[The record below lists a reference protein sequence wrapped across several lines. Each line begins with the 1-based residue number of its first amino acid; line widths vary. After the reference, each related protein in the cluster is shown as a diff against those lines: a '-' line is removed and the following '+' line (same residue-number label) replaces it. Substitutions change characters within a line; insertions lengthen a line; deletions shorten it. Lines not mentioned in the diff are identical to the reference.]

1 MSLNVST
8 RNTILH
14 ALDGL
19 FFCAG
24 LVVLSYQVT
33 IPQMI
38 TELRDSD
45 LLLGLVPFIVSLGM
59 VLPQLFHA
67 KAVEGL
73 PYKKR
78 RVLLCALLQRTGWLV
93 FFGSLFIHWGA
104 PFTLIVFFCVL
115 AVNSLGSGM
124 IIPVWTDWFAKTAP
138 EKIWGKILGIR
149 WTASGVLG
157 IALGHF
163 FIRRVMATFPSP
175 ERYQIIV
182 GTAIACYALS
192 FVSLAL
198 VKEEPEHGLPDQGQT
213 RWLDY
218 FKELAWILFRRRDF
232 RKFMLASQ
240 LAALPIVIMMAF
252 LTKYGLTYTDVSGE
266 VAGSFTLFF
275 FGASA
280 VGALVGGSLSD
291 RLGTITPFRVF
302 PVSAIA
308 AAVVAYTSRDP
319 FTVSVAFSLLG
330 LAFGARIVV
339 LLPAVFRYSGKD
351 RRPTYTAVSYVFLTL
366 GAALVPPV
374 IGALLEAEVLSYPGM
389 FIFCG
394 FLSAAGWLL
403 FLRLPEPQPAGASAV
418 E

>member
-1 MSLNVST
+1 VSSNAST

-38 TELRDSD
+38 IELRDSD
-45 LLLGLVPFIVSLGM
+45 LLLGLVPLIVSLAM

-73 PYKKR
+73 AYKKR
-78 RVLLCALLQRTGWLV
+78 RVLICALLQRIGWLV
-93 FFGSLFIHWGA
+93 LFGSLFIHWGS
-104 PFTLIVFFCVL
+104 PFTLIVFFTVL
-115 AVNSLGSGM
+115 AVNSIGSGM
-124 IIPVWTDWFAKTAP
+124 IMPVWTDWFAKTAP
-138 EKIWGKILGIR
+138 ERIWGKILGVR
-149 WTASGVLG
+149 WMSSGLLG

-163 FIRRVMATFPSP
+163 FIRRVMAAFPSP
-175 ERYQIIV
+175 ERYQIIT
-182 GTAIACYALS
+182 GTAIVCYALS
-192 FVSLAL
+192 FLSVVF
-198 VKEEPEHGLPDQGQT
+198 VKEEPEHGLPNHSQT

-240 LAALPIVIMMAF
+240 LAALPIVTMMAF
-252 LTKYGLTYTDVSGE
+252 LTKYGLTYPDVSGE

-280 VGALVGGSLSD
+280 VGAFVGGSLSD

-302 PVSAIA
+302 PLFAVA
-308 AAVVAYTSRDP
+308 AAVVAFTSRDP
-319 FTVSVAFSLLG
+319 FTVSVAFGLLG
-330 LAFGARIVV
+330 LAFGARNVV
-339 LLPAVFRYSGKD
+339 LLPAVFRFAGKD

-374 IGALLEAEVLSYPGM
+374 IGALLEAELLSYPGM
-389 FIFCG
+389 LVVCG
-394 FLSAAGWLL
+394 VLSAAGWLL
-403 FLRLPEPQPAGASAV
+403 FLRVPEPETP
-418 E
+418 